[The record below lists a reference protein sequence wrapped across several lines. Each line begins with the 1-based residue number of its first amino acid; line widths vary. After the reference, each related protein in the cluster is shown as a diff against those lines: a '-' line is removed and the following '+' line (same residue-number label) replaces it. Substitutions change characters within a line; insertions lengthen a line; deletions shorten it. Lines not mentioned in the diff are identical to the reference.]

1 MTQTNNFPPEDI
13 LKEVKSNGN
22 HWSYSY
28 VFEVITLLIFLVILF
43 LLTQKTV
50 NDVRRSNDV
59 VLREMATQDVQL
71 RKDIAGDRE
80 EQLLRLFHTC
90 FTDNPNAAE
99 VWNSIPVATPSSSPS
114 K

>member
-1 MTQTNNFPPEDI
+1 MATNNFPETEI
-13 LKEVKSNGN
+13 IKGIKLNGG
-22 HWSYSY
+22 HSWAYSFA
-28 VFEVITLLIFLVILF
+28 FEIITLLVFLMILL

-59 VLREMATQDVQL
+59 VLREMATQDAQL
-71 RKDIAGDRE
+71 RKDISSDRE

-90 FTDNPNAAE
+90 FVSNPNAAA
-99 VWNSIPVATPSSSPS
+99 VWNSIPMATPSSSPS